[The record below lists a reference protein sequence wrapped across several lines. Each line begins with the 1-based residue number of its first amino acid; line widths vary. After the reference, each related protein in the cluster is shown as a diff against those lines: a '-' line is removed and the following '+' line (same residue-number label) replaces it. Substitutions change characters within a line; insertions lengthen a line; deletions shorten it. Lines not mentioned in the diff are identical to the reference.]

1 MMNLCLSSGRR
12 SVTLFALLILV
23 CFSESFTF
31 NGERF
36 ISRPLVSSYSAP
48 RLAPLSAQSLD
59 YTSLYLSVQE
69 LAKVSVPGKVE
80 NIIQEN
86 EYNIFFGIKTVT
98 GNNVWLQFCWHPSAA
113 RIGLGYAPPRGET
126 IPYSFA
132 ATLRALLRGYSVTKI
147 NIPTA
152 FDRIAEVEFSERS
165 VIPCAEMFRMNIL

>member
-1 MMNLCLSSGRR
+1 MMMNLHLSSDRR
-12 SVTLFALLILV
+12 SVTLFTLLFLLLIR
-23 CFSESFTF
+23 ESFTF
-31 NGERF
+31 NGKRF
-36 ISRPLVSSYSAP
+36 YSRPSVSSYITP
-48 RLAPLSAQSLD
+48 RVGPLNAQSLD

-147 NIPTA
+147 HIPTA

-165 VIPCAEMFRMNIL
+165 VNL